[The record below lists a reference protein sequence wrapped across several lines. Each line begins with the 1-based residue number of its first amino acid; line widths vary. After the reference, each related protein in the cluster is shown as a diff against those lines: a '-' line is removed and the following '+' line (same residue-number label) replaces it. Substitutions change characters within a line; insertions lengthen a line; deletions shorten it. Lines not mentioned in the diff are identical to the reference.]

1 MGGICVRVVAVL
13 PTHKGLDLDL
23 GQIPLIDLV
32 PRATCHLLAVDEGG
46 EGWTR

>member
-32 PRATCHLLAVDEGG
+32 PRVTCHLLAVDEGG